1 MGIAMAKGEDGLD
14 VWAASQQ
21 GYIKELLRRNVEEDE
36 KKLPKRKVPISK
48 DPPAEHK
55 EEPNVEEI
63 RRAPKIVGEAV
74 GHKDQT

>member
-1 MGIAMAKGEDGLD
+1 M
-14 VWAASQQ
+14 
-21 GYIKELLRRNVEEDE
+21 EEDE